1 MAGQFLPFCPPP
13 LPSAESAAAHVEAAA
28 RLADAA
34 NAAEENSIVDL
45 EEEVQKRVYK
55 AVFTIEETTDA
66 HGEVKIVAHSPELIE
81 DTEASSPSSGV
92 GRGKKAARMTISV
105 EGGGG
110 RVESSLS
117 SSPAQEQEQ
126 EQEPQPWS
134 FLQRMHLRQINFQRQ
149 ETRLRRT
156 RWELIS
162 VKRQRKLK
170 MKKKK
175 YKKLT
180 RRLRHDR
187 LKQGRT

>member
-1 MAGQFLPFCPPP
+1 MAGQFLPFRPPP
-13 LPSAESAAAHVEAAA
+13 LPKAESADASQTEAAA

-34 NAAEENSIVDL
+34 DERSAEL
-45 EEEVQKRVYK
+45 EEDVQKRVYK

-81 DTEASSPSSGV
+81 DTEASSPSTGV
-92 GRGKKAARMTISV
+92 RRHGRKAARMTISV

-110 RVESSLS
+110 RTESASVGK
-117 SSPAQEQEQ
+117 QEQEREQ
-126 EQEPQPWS
+126 EQPAQP
-134 FLQRMHLRQINFQRQ
+134 FLRRMRARQLNFQNA

-156 RWELIS
+156 RWEAIS